1 MADHQD
7 LFFLQSENSKERDL
21 NNLYFP
27 GKVQNNQEII
37 IAFNF
42 VAEVGKD

>member
-1 MADHQD
+1 
-7 LFFLQSENSKERDL
+7 L

-42 VAEVGKD
+42 VAEVGKDWFSFISYAVEYFCIE